1 MVRVN
6 NQIELADVL
15 REFETN
21 RLTFSTDM
29 VSERTSYPKNTI
41 SKYFNEKLIG
51 KCIFKGTG
59 RNKYTAEG
67 VLELSNEQF
76 IDMLRQSVKPKL
88 ITPEK
93 RLHDK
98 LIERSLD
105 GFILALE
112 VYNRPSLKNRV
123 EAFTIMMANA
133 WELLLKAELLISN
146 GYSAI
151 FYSEDRSISLNDALK
166 KRLQE
171 NDPVRKNIE
180 KLIELR
186 DQAIHL
192 LIPELQ
198 PQLSR
203 LFQATVINYQ
213 TRYRNEMGNAPL
225 SGQSVGM
232 LSLVIDGPETEIA
245 VIQKQYGELTAE
257 VVDRFIKSFTASSKE
272 CDSNEFSIP
281 IDYRLALVKRKDK
294 SDVSLTV
301 GEEGD
306 KAVIIHKT
314 VDLDISHPYHTKE
327 AIILI
332 NENQNIVNIKTGAFQ
347 AVLHKYKVKVSKKS
361 DLHYDIDGRP
371 RYSQKFIDWFIKS
384 LSQPNWLKLSKAS
397 YKEFLGTTRES
408 RKTITSKFN

>member
-6 NQIELADVL
+6 NQIELAEVL

-21 RLTFSTDM
+21 GIIFSTDM

-51 KCIFKGTG
+51 KCIFHSIG
-59 RNKYTAEG
+59 RNKYIAEG

-76 IDMLRQSVKPKL
+76 IDVLRQSVKPKSV
-88 ITPEK
+88 TPEK

-105 GFILALE
+105 GFTLALE

-123 EAFTIMMANA
+123 EAFTIMMVNA
-133 WELLLKAELLISN
+133 WELLLKAELLISH
-146 GYSAI
+146 GYSTI
-151 FYSEDRSISLNDALK
+151 FYDKERSISLSDALK

-245 VIQKQYGELTAE
+245 VIQKQYGELTAG

-272 CDSNEFSIP
+272 CNSNEFSIP
-281 IDYRLALVKRKDK
+281 VDYRLALVKRKDK

-301 GEEGD
+301 GEEGN

-314 VDLDISHPYHTKE
+314 VDLDVSHPYHTKE
-327 AIILI
+327 AISLI
-332 NENQNIVNIKTGAFQ
+332 NKRQNIAFIKTGAFR
-347 AVLHKYKVKVSKKS
+347 AVLHKHKVKVSKKS

-371 RYSQKFIDWFIKS
+371 RYSQKFIDWFVNS
-384 LSQPNWLKLSKAS
+384 LSQPNWLALSKSS
-397 YKEFLGTTRES
+397 YQEFLKSS
-408 RKTITSKFN
+408 RKSKKNIVS

>member
-1 MVRVN
+1 MVRAN
-6 NQIELADVL
+6 NQIALAEVL
-15 REFETN
+15 REFEAN
-21 RLTFSTDM
+21 SIVFSTNM
-29 VSERTSYPKNTI
+29 VSARTIYPKNTI

-51 KCIFKGTG
+51 KCIFQSSG

-76 IDMLRQSVKPKL
+76 LALLSQTAKPKL

-123 EAFTIMMANA
+123 EAFTIMMVNA
-133 WELLLKAELLISN
+133 WELLLKAELLISH
-146 GYSAI
+146 GYSTI
-151 FYSEDRSISLNDALK
+151 FYEKDRSISLNDALK
-166 KRLQE
+166 KRLQD

-245 VIQKQYGELTAE
+245 VIKKQYGELTAE
-257 VVDRFIKSFTASSKE
+257 VVDRFIKSFTASSNV
-272 CDSNEFSIP
+272 CNSNEFSIP
-281 IDYRLALVKRKDK
+281 VDYRLALVKRKDK

-301 GEEGD
+301 GDDGD

-314 VDLDISHPYHTKE
+314 VDIDISHPYHTKE
-327 AIILI
+327 AINLI
-332 NENQNIVNIKTGAFQ
+332 NKNQKIKKIKAGAFQ
-347 AVLHKYKVKVSKKS
+347 AVLHKHKVKISKKS
-361 DLHYDIDGRP
+361 DLHYEIDGRP
-371 RYSQKFIDWFIKS
+371 RYSQKFIDWFVKG
-384 LSQPNWLKLSKAS
+384 LSQPNWLDISKIS
-397 YKEFLGTTRES
+397 YKEFLDAKRV
-408 RKTITSKFN
+408 RKKLLVAN

>member
-21 RLTFSTDM
+21 GTIFSTNM
-29 VSERTSYPKNTI
+29 VSDRTSYPKNTI
-41 SKYFNEKLIG
+41 SKYFTEKLIG
-51 KCIFKGTG
+51 KCIFQSAG

-67 VLELSNEQF
+67 VLELSNEKF
-76 IDMLRQSVKPKL
+76 LDLLRQSAKPKL

-123 EAFTIMMANA
+123 EAFTIMMVNA
-133 WELLLKAELLISN
+133 WELLLKAELLISH
-146 GYSAI
+146 GHSSI
-151 FYSEDRSISLNDALK
+151 FYNQDRSISLNDALK

-171 NDPVRKNIE
+171 KDPVRKNIE

-225 SGQSVGM
+225 AGQSVGM
-232 LSLVIDGPETEIA
+232 LSLVIDGPETEVA
-245 VIQKQYGELTAE
+245 VIQKQYGELTAG
-257 VVDRFIKSFTASSKE
+257 VVDRFIKSFTASAKE

-281 IDYRLALVKRKDK
+281 IDYRLALVKRQDK

-301 GEEGD
+301 GEDGS
-306 KAVIIHKT
+306 KAIIIHKT
-314 VDLDISHPYHTKE
+314 VDLDVTHPYYTEK
-327 AIILI
+327 AIDDI
-332 NENQNIVNIKTGAFQ
+332 NESQSDFKVTNWSFA
-347 AVLHKYKVKVSKKS
+347 AVIRKHKVKANKKS
-361 DLHYDIDGRP
+361 DLHYEVGNRS
-371 RYSQKFIDWFIKS
+371 RYSHKFVGWFLDGLK
-384 LSQPNWLKLSKAS
+384 QPNWLQNAKDNYKLYLSHK
-397 YKEFLGTTRES
+397 S
-408 RKTITSKFN
+408 RVVEDVT

>member
-67 VLELSNEQF
+67 LLELSNEQF

-123 EAFTIMMANA
+123 EAFTIMMVNA

-186 DQAIHL
+186 DQAINL

-314 VDLDISHPYHTKE
+314 VDLDVTHPYYTEKAIEEINKE
-327 AIILI
+327 QSDFKITNRSFA
-332 NENQNIVNIKTGAFQ
+332 
-347 AVLHKYKVKVSKKS
+347 AVIRKHKVKANKKS
-361 DLHYDIDGRP
+361 DLHYEVGNRS
-371 RYSQKFIDWFIKS
+371 RYSQKFVDWFINRLNQPGWLQISKDNYNLFLSDKS
-384 LSQPNWLKLSKAS
+384 KNA
-397 YKEFLGTTRES
+397 EGVT
-408 RKTITSKFN
+408 